1 MPENVKSPSEPSMEE
16 IIASISRIITD
27 EKTSVEPARPVPEGK
42 SEILELTE
50 IVDEDGSVRRIAP
63 EAGSSERHPIG
74 SAATADPAAANATAP
89 SGPSA
94 LRPEAEVE
102 PRLELGRERILSSTT
117 SGAAAAAF
125 AQLGSLPRERRR
137 EGELPLGGA
146 DRTLEDIV
154 RDMLRPLLQTWLDEN
169 LPGVVERLV
178 REEIARVVGEAGLR

>member
-1 MPENVKSPSEPSMEE
+1 MEE

-27 EKTSVEPARPVPEGK
+27 EKTSVEPARPVPGEK

-50 IVDEDGSVRRIAP
+50 VVDEDGSVRRVVP
-63 EAGSSERHPIG
+63 EAGSSESQPPG
-74 SAATADPAAANATAP
+74 SATGADPAAANATAR
-89 SGPSA
+89 SGPGA
-94 LRPEAEVE
+94 LPPEAEVE
-102 PRLELGRERILSSTT
+102 PRLELGRERILSSAT

-125 AQLGSLPRERRR
+125 AQLGALPRERRR

-169 LPGVVERLV
+169 LPRLVERLV